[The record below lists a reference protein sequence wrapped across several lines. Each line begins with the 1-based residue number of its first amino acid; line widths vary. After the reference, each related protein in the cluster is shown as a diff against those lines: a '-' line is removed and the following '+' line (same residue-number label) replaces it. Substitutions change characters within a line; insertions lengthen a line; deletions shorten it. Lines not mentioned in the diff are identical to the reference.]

1 MPDLARDCGEI
12 RVAFDRW
19 FRRQPFAHKALSVAQ
34 TLMSKRD
41 TPSWSYTFGI
51 LRNAGLTPKTIFDIG
66 VARGTPRLYT
76 EFPHAFFHL
85 IDPTRESL
93 PFMEDIAKRY
103 KAQIHNVALGADN
116 AQLEIAVRERI
127 DSGSFFAEIGDAVY
141 TARYAV
147 PVLPFRN
154 LIGAFARPAL
164 AKIDV
169 QGAELL
175 VLQGMADRLADIDAI
190 ITETSTIPTINGGPE
205 LSQIVAFFANHGWS
219 AADIMSTARRPLDGA
234 LAQLDVLFVPND
246 SPLRSDRRWE
256 K

>member
-1 MPDLARDCGEI
+1 M
-12 RVAFDRW
+12 AFDRW
-19 FRRQPFAHKALSVAQ
+19 LRRQPFAHEMLSVAQ
-34 TLMSKRD
+34 TGMFKRD
-41 TPSWSYTFGI
+41 TPSWSYTFRI
-51 LRNAGLTPKTIFDIG
+51 LRNAGLTPNTIFDIG

-76 EFPHAFFHL
+76 AFPRAFFHL

-116 AQLEIAVRERI
+116 TQLEIAVRAKI
-127 DSGSFFAEIGDAVY
+127 DGSSFFAEIGDAVY

-147 PVLPFRN
+147 PVLPFRD

-164 AKIDV
+164 VKIDV

-175 VLQGMADRLADIDAI
+175 VLQGMAERLADIDAI
-190 ITETSTIPTINGGPE
+190 IIETGTISTISEGPE
-205 LSQIVAFFANHGWS
+205 MSQIVAFFAHHGWS
-219 AADIMSTARRPLDGA
+219 VADIMSIARRPLDGA
-234 LAQLDVLFVPND
+234 LAQLDILFVPHV
-246 SPLRSDRRWE
+246 SPLRSDRRWR